1 MFKWIDNKLRQHY
14 YKQFM
19 SQSEAVKFSAT
30 ESPIRRFKAATT
42 IFPEERLIWQKDEKF
57 RQATFA
63 RMFSDI
69 FEDCVTYTEEPFY
82 SDNGRLWIEAE
93 IDVVT
98 PRGRYDLR
106 KEGIL

>member
-14 YKQFM
+14 YKQFT
-19 SQSEAVKFSAT
+19 SQPEAVKFSAT

-42 IFPEERLIWQKDEKF
+42 IYPEQRLAFQTDKKF
-57 RQATFA
+57 RCAVFA

-82 SDNGRLWIEAE
+82 VDNSRLWVEAE

-98 PRGRYDLR
+98 PRGRYDL
-106 KEGIL
+106 KDHI